1 MDMDEQ
7 ISFITERLSKN
18 VSPDDIII
26 ELCQQGGISWPEAEM
41 LVEQVQ
47 AEQQHEIARRQYPL
61 LALLSLTTFLAG
73 LVIVAYA
80 VYDLLEHVDLYL
92 QTGPVHLS
100 VVLILWYLI
109 QSAPVLLLLL
119 LSGTAMVIGSYRGV
133 RRLIEMLRCA

>member
-73 LVIVAYA
+73 LVIVAY
-80 VYDLLEHVDLYL
+80 VDLYL